1 MRRLNFHH
9 LHYFWAVAKEGNL
22 TRAAEALHVS
32 QSALST
38 QIRVLEDQ
46 LGHALFIRS
55 SRSLKLTEAGQLVLD
70 YADTIFALGSE
81 LQTTLQHTG
90 QASQTLRIGAVATL
104 SRNFQENLLR
114 PFLGRDDLVITLES
128 GGVDEL
134 LERLALHKLDVVLT
148 NKAVSADSQRT
159 WQCRLLAR
167 QAVCLIGPPRQDSRP
182 FDLRRD
188 LQQAR
193 LIVPGRSSDVRSQ
206 FEVYCTGHGLHPLI
220 CAEVDDMA
228 MLRLLARDSGDMA
241 LLPAVVVQDE
251 LRSGALQLY
260 AEVPEIAEQFYAV
273 TLQRQFRLKILDELL
288 GQPPAQVESDN
299 AVPGTAIAA
308 EPGGSAP

>member
-9 LHYFWAVAKEGNL
+9 LHYFWAVAREGNL
-22 TRAAEALHVS
+22 TRAAQSLHVA

-38 QIRVLEDQ
+38 QIRALEEQ

-55 SRSLKLTEAGQLVLD
+55 GRNLLLTEAGQLVLD
-70 YADTIFALGSE
+70 YADSIFALGSE
-81 LQTTLQHTG
+81 LQMTLQG
-90 QASQTLRIGAVATL
+90 ALQANRQLRIGAVATL

-114 PFLGRDDLVITLES
+114 PFLGRSDLRITLES
-128 GGVDEL
+128 GSLGEL
-134 LERLALHKLDVVLT
+134 LERLALHNLDVVLT
-148 NKAVSADSQRT
+148 NQAVSSDAQRA
-159 WQCRLLAR
+159 WRCRLLDR
-167 QAVCLIGPPRQDSRP
+167 QSVCLVGPPRSGS

-193 LIVPGRSSDVRSQ
+193 LIVPGRSSDIRSQ
-206 FEVYCTGHGLHPLI
+206 FELFCDSQGLQPDI

-251 LRSGALQLY
+251 LHAGMLQLY
-260 AEVPEIAEQFYAV
+260 AEIPEVIEQFFAI
-273 TLQRQFRLKILDELL
+273 TLQRQFRLDILDELL
-288 GQPPAQVESDN
+288 GQSILPSRGD
-299 AVPGTAIAA
+299 
-308 EPGGSAP
+308 

>member
-9 LHYFWAVAKEGNL
+9 LHYFWVVAKEGNL
-22 TRAAEALHVS
+22 TRAAQSLHVA

-38 QIRVLEDQ
+38 QIRALEEQ

-55 SRSLKLTEAGQLVLD
+55 GRNLLLTEAGQLVLD
-70 YADTIFALGSE
+70 YADSIFALGSE
-81 LQTTLQHTG
+81 LQMTLQG
-90 QASQTLRIGAVATL
+90 ALQANQQLRIGAVATL

-114 PFLGRDDLVITLES
+114 PFLGRGELRIVLES
-128 GGVDEL
+128 GSLGEL

-148 NKAVSADSQRT
+148 NQAVSSDVQRS
-159 WQCRLLAR
+159 WRCRLLDR
-167 QAVCLIGPPRQDSRP
+167 QSVCLVGPPRASE
-182 FDLRRD
+182 FDLQRD

-193 LIVPGRSSDVRSQ
+193 LIVPGRSSDIRSQ
-206 FEVYCTGHGLHPLI
+206 FDLFCDSRGLRPDI

-251 LRSGALQLY
+251 LQAGVLQLY
-260 AEVPEIAEQFYAV
+260 AEIPEIAEQFFAV
-273 TLQRQFRLKILDELL
+273 TLQRHFNLSILEELL
-288 GQPPAQVESDN
+288 A
-299 AVPGTAIAA
+299 
-308 EPGGSAP
+308 

>member
-22 TRAAEALHVS
+22 TRAAQSLHVA

-38 QIRVLEDQ
+38 QIRALEEQ

-55 SRSLKLTEAGQLVLD
+55 GRNLLLTEAGQLVLD
-70 YADTIFALGSE
+70 YADSIFALGSE
-81 LQTTLQHTG
+81 LQMTLQG
-90 QASQTLRIGAVATL
+90 ALQANRQLRIGAVATL

-114 PFLGRDDLVITLES
+114 PFLGRAELRITLES
-128 GGVDEL
+128 GSLGEL
-134 LERLALHKLDVVLT
+134 LERLALHNLDVVLT
-148 NKAVSADSQRT
+148 NQAVSSDAQRS
-159 WQCRLLAR
+159 WRCRLLDR
-167 QAVCLIGPPRQDSRP
+167 QSVCLVGPPRSGS

-193 LIVPGRSSDVRSQ
+193 LIVPGRSSDIRSQ
-206 FEVYCTGHGLHPLI
+206 FELFCDSQGLQPDI

-251 LRSGALQLY
+251 LQSGVLQLY
-260 AEVPEIAEQFYAV
+260 AEIPEIAEQFFGV
-273 TLQRQFRLKILDELL
+273 TLQRQFRLDTLDELL
-288 GQPPAQVESDN
+288 GQSMR
-299 AVPGTAIAA
+299 
-308 EPGGSAP
+308 

>member
-46 LGHALFIRS
+46 LGHPLFIRS
-55 SRSLKLTEAGQLVLD
+55 GRSLRLTEAGQLVLD

-81 LQTTLQHTG
+81 LQDTLQNT
-90 QASQTLRIGAVATL
+90 QEANQTLRIGSVATL

-114 PFLGRDDLVITLES
+114 PFLGREDLVLTLES
-128 GGVDEL
+128 GSVDEL

-148 NKAVSADSQRT
+148 NQAVSADSQRT
-159 WQCRLLAR
+159 WQCRLLHR
-167 QAVCLIGPPRQDSRP
+167 QPVCLIGPPRQDSRP
-182 FDLRRD
+182 FDLHRD

-206 FEVYCTGHGLHPLI
+206 FDVYCSGQGLTPRI

-228 MLRLLARDSGDMA
+228 LLRLLARDSGDLA

-260 AEVPEIAEQFYAV
+260 AEVPEIAERFYAV
-273 TLQRQFRLKILDELL
+273 TLQRQFRLSILEELL
-288 GQPPAQVESDN
+288 GRA
-299 AVPGTAIAA
+299 AVPDAVLAPEPLEAA
-308 EPGGSAP
+308 PGDPA

>member
-22 TRAAEALHVS
+22 TRAAQTLHVA

-38 QIRVLEDQ
+38 QIRALEEQ

-55 SRSLKLTEAGQLVLD
+55 GRNLLLTEAGQLVLD
-70 YADTIFALGSE
+70 YADSIFALGSE
-81 LQTTLQHTG
+81 LQMTLQG
-90 QASQTLRIGAVATL
+90 ALQANQQLRIGAVATL

-114 PFLGRDDLVITLES
+114 PFLGRGELRIVLES
-128 GGVDEL
+128 GGLNDL

-148 NKAVSADSQRT
+148 NQAVSSDAQRS
-159 WQCRLLAR
+159 WRCRLLDR
-167 QAVCLIGPPRQDSRP
+167 QSVCLVGPPRADG
-182 FDLRRD
+182 FDLQRD

-193 LIVPGRSSDVRSQ
+193 LIVPGRSSDIRSQ
-206 FEVYCTGHGLHPLI
+206 FDLFCDSHSLRPDI

-251 LRSGALQLY
+251 LQAGVLQLY
-260 AEVPEIAEQFYAV
+260 AEIPEIAEQFFAV
-273 TLQRQFRLKILDELL
+273 TLQRHFNLSILEELL
-288 GQPPAQVESDN
+288 A
-299 AVPGTAIAA
+299 
-308 EPGGSAP
+308 

>member
-38 QIRVLEDQ
+38 QIRVLEEQ
-46 LGHALFIRS
+46 LGHSLFIRAG
-55 SRSLKLTEAGQLVLD
+55 RSLQLTEAGRLVLD
-70 YADTIFALGSE
+70 YAETIFALGSE
-81 LQTTLQHTG
+81 LQTTLQSAR

-114 PFLGRDDLVITLES
+114 PFLGRDDLRITLES
-128 GGVDEL
+128 GSLDEL

-148 NKAVSADSQRT
+148 NRAVSADSQHP
-159 WQCRLLAR
+159 WQCRLLDR
-167 QAVCLIGPPRQDSRP
+167 QAVCLIGPPRADAQP

-206 FEVYCTGHGLHPLI
+206 FEVYCHSHGIAPII

-228 MLRLLARDSGDMA
+228 MLRLLARDSGDLA

-260 AEVPEIAEQFYAV
+260 AEVPDIAEQFFAV
-273 TLQRQFRLKILDELL
+273 TLQRQFGLGILDDLINHFERK
-288 GQPPAQVESDN
+288 GASSD
-299 AVPGTAIAA
+299 
-308 EPGGSAP
+308 

>member
-46 LGHALFIRS
+46 LGHPLFIRS
-55 SRSLKLTEAGQLVLD
+55 GRSLRLTEAGQLVLD

-81 LQTTLQHTG
+81 LQDTLQNT
-90 QASQTLRIGAVATL
+90 QEANQTLRIGSVATL

-114 PFLGRDDLVITLES
+114 PFLGREDLVLTLES
-128 GGVDEL
+128 GSVDEL

-148 NKAVSADSQRT
+148 NQAVSADSQRT
-159 WQCRLLAR
+159 WQCRLLHR
-167 QAVCLIGPPRQDSRP
+167 QPVCLIGPPRQDSRP
-182 FDLRRD
+182 FDLHRD

-206 FEVYCTGHGLHPLI
+206 FDVYCSGQGLTPRI

-228 MLRLLARDSGDMA
+228 LLRLLARDSGDLA

-260 AEVPEIAEQFYAV
+260 AEVPEIAERFYAV
-273 TLQRQFRLKILDELL
+273 TLQRQFRLSILKELL
-288 GQPPAQVESDN
+288 GRATVTDAVLVPEPLEAAPGDPA
-299 AVPGTAIAA
+299 
-308 EPGGSAP
+308 

>member
-22 TRAAEALHVS
+22 TRAAETLHVS

-38 QIRVLEDQ
+38 QIRALEDQ
-46 LGHALFIRS
+46 LGHALFTRS
-55 SRSLKLTEAGQLVLD
+55 GRSLQLTEAGRLVLD
-70 YADTIFALGSE
+70 YAETIFALGSE
-81 LQTTLQHTG
+81 LQTTLLSSR
-90 QASQTLRIGAVATL
+90 QASQVLRIGAVATL

-114 PFLGRDDLVITLES
+114 PLLGRADLRIVLES
-128 GGVDEL
+128 GSLEDL

-167 QAVCLIGPPRQDSRP
+167 QAVCLIGPPRESSRP
-182 FDLRRD
+182 FDIRRD
-188 LQQAR
+188 LNQAR

-206 FEVYCTGHGLHPLI
+206 FEVYCNSHDLAPII

-251 LRSGALQLY
+251 LRNGTLQLY
-260 AEVPEIAEQFYAV
+260 AEVPDIAEQFFAI
-273 TLQRQFRLKILDELL
+273 TLQRQFSLAILEELL
-288 GQPPAQVESDN
+288 SRTWPGPP
-299 AVPGTAIAA
+299 
-308 EPGGSAP
+308 

>member
-22 TRAAEALHVS
+22 TRAAQSLHVA

-38 QIRVLEDQ
+38 QIRALEEQ

-55 SRSLKLTEAGQLVLD
+55 GRNLLLTEAGQLVLD
-70 YADTIFALGSE
+70 YADSIFALGSE
-81 LQTTLQHTG
+81 LQMTLQG
-90 QASQTLRIGAVATL
+90 ALQANQRLRIGAVATL

-114 PFLGRDDLVITLES
+114 PFLGRRELRVTLES
-128 GGVDEL
+128 GSLGEL
-134 LERLALHKLDVVLT
+134 LERLALHKLDVVLS
-148 NKAVSADSQRT
+148 NQAVSSDAQRS
-159 WQCRLLAR
+159 WRCRLLDR
-167 QAVCLIGPPRQDSRP
+167 QSVCLVGPPRSAT
-182 FDLRRD
+182 FELHRD

-193 LIVPGRSSDVRSQ
+193 LIVPGRSSDIRSQ
-206 FEVYCTGHGLHPLI
+206 FELFCDNHGLQPDI

-251 LRSGALQLY
+251 LQTGVLQLY
-260 AEVPEIAEQFYAV
+260 AEIPEIAEQFFAV
-273 TLQRQFRLKILDELL
+273 TLQRHFNLSILDELL
-288 GQPPAQVESDN
+288 G
-299 AVPGTAIAA
+299 
-308 EPGGSAP
+308 

>member
-22 TRAAEALHVS
+22 TRAAQTLHVA

-38 QIRVLEDQ
+38 QIRALEDQ
-46 LGHALFIRS
+46 LGHPLFIRS
-55 SRSLKLTEAGQLVLD
+55 GRNLLLTEAGQLVLD
-70 YADTIFALGSE
+70 YADSIFALGSE
-81 LQTTLQHTG
+81 LQMTLQG
-90 QASQTLRIGAVATL
+90 ALQANQQLRIGAVATL

-114 PFLGRDDLVITLES
+114 PFLGRGELRIVLES
-128 GGVDEL
+128 GGLNDL

-148 NKAVSADSQRT
+148 NQAVSSDAQRS
-159 WQCRLLAR
+159 WRCRLLDR
-167 QAVCLIGPPRQDSRP
+167 QSVCLVGPPRDGK
-182 FDLRRD
+182 FDLQRD

-193 LIVPGRSSDVRSQ
+193 LIVPGRSSDIRSQ
-206 FEVYCTGHGLHPLI
+206 FDLFCDSHGLRPDI

-251 LRSGALQLY
+251 LQAGVLQLY
-260 AEVPEIAEQFYAV
+260 AEIPEIAEQFFAV
-273 TLQRQFRLKILDELL
+273 TLQRHFNLSILEELL
-288 GQPPAQVESDN
+288 A
-299 AVPGTAIAA
+299 
-308 EPGGSAP
+308 

>member
-22 TRAAEALHVS
+22 TRAAQSLHVA

-38 QIRVLEDQ
+38 QIRALEEQ

-55 SRSLKLTEAGQLVLD
+55 GRNLLLTEAGQLVLD
-70 YADTIFALGSE
+70 YADSIFALGSE
-81 LQTTLQHTG
+81 LQMTLQG
-90 QASQTLRIGAVATL
+90 ALQANQRLRIGAVATL

-114 PFLGRDDLVITLES
+114 PFLGRRALRVTLES
-128 GGVDEL
+128 GILGEL
-134 LERLALHKLDVVLT
+134 LERLALHKLDVVLS
-148 NKAVSADSQRT
+148 NQAVSSDAQRS
-159 WQCRLLAR
+159 WRCRLLDR
-167 QAVCLIGPPRQDSRP
+167 QSVCLVGPPRTGH
-182 FDLRRD
+182 FELRRD

-193 LIVPGRSSDVRSQ
+193 LIVPGRSSDIRSQ
-206 FEVYCTGHGLHPLI
+206 FELFCDNHGLRPDI

-251 LRSGALQLY
+251 LHSGTLQLY
-260 AEVPEIAEQFYAV
+260 AEIPEIAEQFFAV
-273 TLQRQFRLKILDELL
+273 TLQRHFNLSILDELL
-288 GQPPAQVESDN
+288 G
-299 AVPGTAIAA
+299 
-308 EPGGSAP
+308 

>member
-38 QIRVLEDQ
+38 QIRVLEEQ
-46 LGHALFIRS
+46 LGHPLFIRAG
-55 SRSLKLTEAGQLVLD
+55 RSLQLTEAGRLVLD
-70 YADTIFALGSE
+70 YAETIFALGSE
-81 LQTTLQHTG
+81 LQTTLQSAR

-114 PFLGRDDLVITLES
+114 PFLGRDDLRITLES
-128 GGVDEL
+128 GSLDEL

-148 NKAVSADSQRT
+148 NRAVSADSQHP
-159 WQCRLLAR
+159 WQCRLLDR
-167 QAVCLIGPPRQDSRP
+167 QAVCLIGPPRADARP

-188 LQQAR
+188 LQQVR

-206 FEVYCTGHGLHPLI
+206 FEVYCHSHGLTPII

-228 MLRLLARDSGDMA
+228 MLRLIARDSGW
-241 LLPAVVVQDE
+241 LTVLPEVVVQDE
-251 LRSGALQLY
+251 LRTGILVKVGYSAGLQ
-260 AEVPEIAEQFYAV
+260 EHFYAITTRHRHRIEV
-273 TLQRQFRLKILDELL
+273 LETLLERSSGRM
-288 GQPPAQVESDN
+288 GPS
-299 AVPGTAIAA
+299 
-308 EPGGSAP
+308 